1 MTLPWAACVTVS
13 AVASRT
19 RLQASH
25 MRRYHKPKAYA
36 RQQVKA
42 NENALKVEIA
52 MPNERIRQLVAELD
66 AKDALIEELQ
76 ARVK

>member
-1 MTLPWAACVTVS
+1 
-13 AVASRT
+13 
-19 RLQASH
+19 